1 MKNLFKSFVVLL
13 AVMAAVPSFAQKAN
27 NTLTEKEKKQGWT
40 LLFNGKDFTGW
51 RQCNNTGM
59 APNWVIE
66 DEAMK
71 VFTAPGKKPGHGAGG
86 DILYK
91 EKKFK
96 N

>member
-51 RQCNNTGM
+51 RQCNSTRFILQRIKMCLGVIDRCLEFYWIKTGQRKRCFCLLI
-59 APNWVIE
+59 ARS
-66 DEAMK
+66 
-71 VFTAPGKKPGHGAGG
+71 
-86 DILYK
+86 
-91 EKKFK
+91 
-96 N
+96 